1 MATCEALAPSFN
13 TLVAFSV
20 PRLHAV
26 AAVAKGKR
34 RYSLV
39 GWWLAKAKAAKAKDK
54 AKAKTLKRP
63 AGR

>member
-34 RYSLV
+34 RYSLF
-39 GWWLAKAKAAKAKDK
+39 GWWLAKAKAAKAK
-54 AKAKTLKRP
+54 AKTLKRP